1 MPARA
6 PRRFFR
12 VLLITIAAVA
22 LSPPAPGG
30 QGGDTTRR
38 IWDESVESAT
48 KAPSQRR
55 APRRRYRV
63 ATAKVAPADVA
74 SETVVGV
81 TVWRLREARAR
92 DRGERLLV
100 VEGGSSAQWIPERV
114 SADSRLS
121 EGDRVRLSL
130 EAART
135 GYLYV
140 VDREEYADGTRSD
153 PYLVFPNTKVRGGRN
168 DVTAGRV
175 TEIPARDDPTPYFT
189 LRRGRADQVGETLSV
204 IVTSEPIP
212 GVEPGPDP
220 IKLSEAQVAEW
231 EKTWG
236 ANVGRLE
243 LEGGAGAAW
252 TKQEKEA
259 GDGARPLAADA
270 PPPQSV
276 YYRPGAKP
284 GDPLF
289 AEVRLSYAAPRAR
302 RQK

>member
-1 MPARA
+1 MSTRPSRRA
-6 PRRFFR
+6 VRA
-12 VLLITIAAVA
+12 LLIAAVA
-22 LSPPAPGG
+22 LSLSPAATRG
-30 QGGDTTRR
+30 QGGDTQRR
-38 IWDESVESAT
+38 IWDESVESVS
-48 KAPSQRR
+48 KAPSRRR
-55 APRRRYRV
+55 APQRRYRV
-63 ATAKVAPADVA
+63 ATAKVAPTDVA
-74 SETVVGV
+74 PDTVVGV

-100 VEGGSSAQWIPERV
+100 VEEGSSAQWIPERIAA
-114 SADSRLS
+114 SSRLV

-140 VDREEYADGTRSD
+140 VDREEYADGTRSA

-168 DVTAGRV
+168 DVEAGRV
-175 TEIPARDDPTPYFT
+175 TEIPARDDKTPYFT
-189 LRRGRADQVGETLSV
+189 LRRGREDQVGETLSV
-204 IVTSEPIP
+204 IITSEPIP

-220 IKLSEAQVAEW
+220 IKLSDEQVAEW
-231 EKTWG
+231 EQRWG

-252 TKQEKEA
+252 TKQEKDA
-259 GDGARPLAADA
+259 GDGARPLAGNA

-284 GDPLF
+284 GDALF
-289 AEVRLSYAAPRAR
+289 AEVRLNYTAPRPR
-302 RQK
+302 R